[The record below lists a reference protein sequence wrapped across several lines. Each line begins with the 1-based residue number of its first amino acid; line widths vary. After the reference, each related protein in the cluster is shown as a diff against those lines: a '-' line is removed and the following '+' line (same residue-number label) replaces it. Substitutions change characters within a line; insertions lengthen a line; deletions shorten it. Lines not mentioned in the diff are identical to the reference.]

1 VPSVVIHG
9 HFYQPPREDPFLD
22 EVETEPS
29 AAPFH
34 DWNQRIERE
43 CYRAVVAARVTAA
56 DGRIAR
62 LVNTLESISFNVG
75 PTLLEWM
82 ERDARPTYDAIIAAD
97 RESAARLNGH
107 GNAIAQPYH
116 HTILPLAS
124 RRDKRTEVR
133 WGVADFRRRYGR
145 EPEGMWLPE
154 TAVDLETLEVLAEE
168 GIRFTIVAPHQV
180 VAAPASG
187 RPGLC
192 RLSGGR
198 SIALFVYRGDSS
210 HAVAFG
216 GALHDGV
223 AWGTLLADAAH
234 AVEAPVPVPAVAG
247 SHRTTR
253 GTPPATL
260 VQDAKVRESLL
271 SIATDG
277 ESYGHHHKF
286 GEMALARALDVLRER
301 GVTIENFGA
310 FLARN
315 PPQEDVELVA
325 PTSWSC
331 AHGVGRW
338 KEDCGCR
345 IDAQRYPSQA
355 WRAPLRV
362 GLDALA
368 DEIHAIYGQEA
379 QRLIPE
385 PWDARDG
392 YGSVVAS
399 DAVTLERY
407 VRSVATGATSDADL
421 VRARELLEMERDALR
436 MFTSCGW
443 FFDDIAGIEPRVDLR
458 YAARAISLAGPAAAS
473 AEAEF
478 METLALA
485 VSNDRTAGTGRDI
498 YLRSARSAFP
508 APMRHAAAAV
518 AARKAAPSERKRF
531 TSATVEI
538 DDDWVRVMER
548 RTGRRHDYR
557 WRVVSH
563 SATDIAVELVSGD
576 GSEHVL
582 RLADLPERPR
592 LAIRAVL
599 RAAMLPRCLSNEELE
614 LLMSGAA
621 TMGGLLRVALIRAIQ
636 RLEVEGDPHVVEL
649 ALDLVDV
656 FDQFEARIPFDAQS
670 VFWRIWQTSPPAR
683 QAELEQLHHRLG
695 FADPDAVETG
705 AHPTISQRNA

>member
-1 VPSVVIHG
+1 MSSVVIHG

-29 AAPFH
+29 ATPFH

-43 CYRAVVAARVTAA
+43 CYRAVVAARVASS
-56 DGRIAR
+56 DGRIER
-62 LVNTLESISFNVG
+62 LVNTLESISFNFG

-82 ERDARPTYDAIIAAD
+82 EREAKSTYEAILTADAD
-97 RESAARLNGH
+97 SARRLGGH

-116 HTILPLAS
+116 HTILPLAT

-133 WGVADFRRRYGR
+133 WGIADFRRRYGR

-180 VAAPASG
+180 TKAPAGG

-192 RLSGGR
+192 RLSGGK

-223 AWGTLLADAAH
+223 AWGHALADAVH
-234 AVEAPVPVPAVAG
+234 ALEAPSAATFTESTEPRKR
-247 SHRTTR
+247 SRR
-253 GTPPATL
+253 TPPAMPAAVRDVL
-260 VQDAKVRESLL
+260 VM
-271 SIATDG
+271 IATDG
-277 ESYGHHHKF
+277 ETYGHHHKF
-286 GEMALARALDVLRER
+286 GEMALARALDEIRSLGIR
-301 GVTIENFGA
+301 IENPGS

-315 PPQEDVELVA
+315 PAIDEVELVA

-345 IDAQRYPSQA
+345 IDGRRNPSQA
-355 WRAPLRV
+355 WRTPLRD

-368 DEIHAIYGQEA
+368 TELHSIYEQEA
-379 QRLIPE
+379 IRLIPD
-385 PWDARDG
+385 PWGARDE
-392 YGSVVAS
+392 YGTVVAS
-399 DAVTLERY
+399 EPVALDRFVA
-407 VRSVATGATSDADL
+407 SVASEARTDEDR
-421 VRARELLEMERDALR
+421 VRARELLELERDALR

-443 FFDDIAGIEPRVDLR
+443 FFDDIGGIEPRQNLR
-458 YAARAISLAGPAAAS
+458 YAARAIALAGPDAAD
-473 AEAEF
+473 AEAVFLEV
-478 METLALA
+478 LADA
-485 VSNDRTAGTGRDI
+485 ASNDRTVGTGRDA
-498 YLRSARSAFP
+498 YLRFARPTFP
-508 APMRHAAAAV
+508 APMRNAAAAV
-518 AARKAAPSERKRF
+518 AARHVAPGERKRL

-538 DDDWVRVMER
+538 EDDWVRVTEK

-563 SATDIAVELVSGD
+563 SATDVAVELIDAAG
-576 GSEHVL
+576 GIHLL

-592 LAIRAVL
+592 LMIRAVL
-599 RAAMLPRCLSNEELE
+599 RRSILPRCLSKDEQEMLT
-614 LLMSGAA
+614 SGVA
-621 TMGGLLRVALIRAIQ
+621 TLAGLLRVALVRAIN
-636 RLEVEGDPHVVEL
+636 RLEIEEDPDSLRL
-649 ALDLVDV
+649 ATDLVDV
-656 FDQFEARIPFDAQS
+656 FEQFEARIPFDAQS
-670 VFWRIWQTSPPAR
+670 AFWRVWSAAPPSR
-683 QAELEQLHHRLG
+683 QAELELLRHRLG
-695 FADPDAVETG
+695 FADDSPQADG
-705 AHPTISQRNA
+705 ASG

>member
-1 VPSVVIHG
+1 MSAVVIHG

-43 CYRAVVAARVTAA
+43 CYRAVVAARITGS
-56 DGRIAR
+56 DGRIIR
-62 LVNTLESISFNVG
+62 LVNTLESISFNFG
-75 PTLLEWM
+75 PTLLEWL
-82 ERDARPTYDAIIAAD
+82 EREARSTYEAILSADAV
-97 RESAARLNGH
+97 SASAQGGH

-116 HTILPLAS
+116 HTILPLAT

-133 WGVADFRRRYGR
+133 WGIADFRRRYGR

-180 VAAPASG
+180 ATVPAGG

-192 RLSGGR
+192 RLAGGK

-223 AWGTLLADAAH
+223 AWARAIAEAADALTRP
-234 AVEAPVPVPAVAG
+234 VVTVTAPTPMPRKLAPRTPTSAMPVRDV
-247 SHRTTR
+247 
-253 GTPPATL
+253 L
-260 VQDAKVRESLL
+260 V

-277 ESYGHHHKF
+277 ETYGHHHRF
-286 GEMALARALDVLRER
+286 GEMALARALDELPALGMR
-301 GVTIENFGA
+301 IENFGS

-315 PPQEDVELVA
+315 PAVDDVQLVA

-338 KEDCGCR
+338 KENCGCR
-345 IDAQRYPSQA
+345 IDASKYPSQA
-355 WRAPLRV
+355 WRAPLRQ

-368 DEIHAIYGQEA
+368 TSLHEIYEREAI
-379 QRLIPE
+379 RLIPD
-385 PWDARDG
+385 PWDARDQ
-392 YGSVVAS
+392 YGTVVAS
-399 DAVTLERY
+399 DAVALERFTQ
-407 VRSVATGATSDADL
+407 SVATGAHNEDDL
-421 VRARELLEMERDALR
+421 VRARELLELERDALR

-443 FFDDIAGIEPRVDLR
+443 FFDDIAGIEARVDLR
-458 YAARAISLAGPAAAS
+458 YAARAIALGGPAAAT
-473 AEAEF
+473 AEAAF
-478 METLALA
+478 METLAMA
-485 VSNDRTAGTGRDI
+485 QSNDRTAGTGQDI
-498 YLRSARSAFP
+498 YLRSARPAFS

-518 AARKAAPSERKRF
+518 AARFVAPTDRKRY
-531 TSATVEI
+531 TSATVAI
-538 DDDWVRVMER
+538 DDDWVRVVER

-557 WRVVSH
+557 WRITAHTV
-563 SATDIAVELVSGD
+563 TDLTIELVDSAGHA
-576 GSEHVL
+576 SSL
-582 RLADLPERPR
+582 RLADLPEKPR

-599 RAAMLPRCLSNEELE
+599 RKSMLPHCLNADELDQ
-614 LLMSGAA
+614 LVSGQA
-621 TMGGLLRVALIRAIQ
+621 TMGGLLRVALIRAIE
-636 RLEVEGDPHVVEL
+636 RLELEEDPAALRL

-670 VFWRIWQTSPPAR
+670 AFWRIWRDATPAR
-683 QAELEQLHHRLG
+683 QAELEDLHHRLG
-695 FADPDAVETG
+695 FATALPQAVGGST
-705 AHPTISQRNA
+705 

>member
-1 VPSVVIHG
+1 MASVVIHG

-22 EVETEPS
+22 EVEAEPS

-43 CYRAVVAARVTAA
+43 CYRAVVAARITES

-62 LVNTLESISFNVG
+62 LVNTLEKISFNFG

-82 ERDARPTYDAIIAAD
+82 EREARSTYDAILVAD
-97 RESAARLNGH
+97 HLSTARLGGH

-116 HTILPLAS
+116 HTILPLAT
-124 RRDKRTEVR
+124 RRDKVTEVR
-133 WGVADFRRRYGR
+133 WGIADFRRRFGR

-168 GIRFTIVAPHQV
+168 GIRFTILAPHQV
-180 VAAPASG
+180 AQTPAGG

-192 RLSGGR
+192 RLPGGK
-198 SIALFVYRGDSS
+198 SIAVFIYRGDAS

-216 GALHDGV
+216 NALNDGV
-223 AWGTLLADAAH
+223 AWGRSLAE
-234 AVEAPVPVPAVAG
+234 AVELRETPVGTSQMDSTEPRRRTPHTPIPV
-247 SHRTTR
+247 
-253 GTPPATL
+253 TP
-260 VQDAKVRESLL
+260 VREALL

-277 ESYGHHHKF
+277 ETYGHHHKF
-286 GEMALARALDVLRER
+286 GEMALARALEELEAR
-301 GVTIENFGA
+301 GIRVENFGT

-315 PPQEDVELVA
+315 PSVDDVELVE

-345 IDAQRYPSQA
+345 MDAQRNPSQA
-355 WRAPLRV
+355 WRAPLRE
-362 GLDALA
+362 GLEALA
-368 DEIHAIYGQEA
+368 TSLHEIYVREA
-379 QRLIPE
+379 ARLIPD
-385 PWDARDG
+385 PWDARDE
-392 YGSVVAS
+392 YGAVVAS
-399 DAVTLERY
+399 DATTLERFA
-407 VRSVATGATSDADL
+407 RTVATGAQDDEDL
-421 VRARELLEMERDALR
+421 VRARELLELERDALR

-443 FFDDIAGIEPRVDLR
+443 FFDDIAGIEPRQDLR
-458 YAARAISLAGPAAAS
+458 YAARAIALAGPAAAP
-473 AEAEF
+473 AEAAF
-478 METLALA
+478 IETLAEA
-485 VSNDRTAGTGRDI
+485 QSNDRTAGNGQDA
-498 YLRSARSAFP
+498 YLRSARPTFP

-518 AARKAAPSERKRF
+518 AGRHVAPGDRKRY

-538 DDDWVRVMER
+538 DDDWVRVTER

-557 WRVVSH
+557 WRVTAQSV
-563 SATDIAVELVSGD
+563 TDMTIELVDVD
-576 GSEHVL
+576 GNVNVL

-599 RAAMLPRCLSNEELE
+599 RKSMLPRCLSRDELDQ
-614 LLMSGAA
+614 LTSGQA
-621 TMGGLLRVALIRAIQ
+621 TMGGLLRVALIRAIE
-636 RLEVEGDPHVVEL
+636 RLEIEEDAATLGL

-670 VFWRIWQTSPPAR
+670 AFWRIWRNATPAR
-683 QAELEQLHHRLG
+683 QAELSRLRDRLG
-695 FADPDAVETG
+695 FASIATED
-705 AHPTISQRNA
+705 TISR

>member
-1 VPSVVIHG
+1 VSSVIVHG

-22 EVETEPS
+22 EVEAEPS

-43 CYRAVVAARVTAA
+43 CYRAVVAARVAA
-56 DGRIAR
+56 SDGRIER
-62 LVNTLESISFNVG
+62 LVNTLESISFNFG

-82 ERDARPTYDAIIAAD
+82 EREARSTYEAILAAD
-97 RESAARLNGH
+97 AESARLSGGH

-116 HTILPLAS
+116 HTILPLAT

-133 WGVADFRRRYGR
+133 WGMADFRRRFRR

-180 VAAPASG
+180 AKAPGGG

-192 RLSGGR
+192 RLTGGK

-223 AWGTLLADAAH
+223 AWGRALAEAAVLLDAPTVAAADTP
-234 AVEAPVPVPAVAG
+234 EARRRARR
-247 SHRTTR
+247 S
-253 GTPPATL
+253 TPPAST
-260 VQDAKVRESLL
+260 APARETLL

-277 ESYGHHHKF
+277 ETYGHHHTF
-286 GEMALARALDVLRER
+286 GEMALARALDELHAR
-301 GVTIENFGA
+301 GVRVENFGS

-315 PPQEDVELVA
+315 PAADEVELVA

-345 IDAQRYPSQA
+345 IDGRRYPSQA
-355 WRAPLRV
+355 WRTPLRE
-362 GLDALA
+362 GLDDLATALH
-368 DEIHAIYGQEA
+368 EIYEREAIRFFSDPWEVRDAYGA
-379 QRLIPE
+379 
-385 PWDARDG
+385 
-392 YGSVVAS
+392 VVAS
-399 DAVTLERY
+399 DAVALERFT
-407 VRSVATGATSDADL
+407 SGAAKDALTDEDRA
-421 VRARELLEMERDALR
+421 RARELLELERDALR

-443 FFDDIAGIEPRVDLR
+443 FFDDIAGIEPRQDLR
-458 YAARAISLAGPAAAS
+458 YAARAISLAGPAATP
-473 AEAEF
+473 AEAAF
-478 METLALA
+478 MEILAGA

-498 YLRSARSAFP
+498 YLRHARPAFS

-518 AARKAAPSERKRF
+518 AARHVARDDRKRF
-531 TSATVEI
+531 TSATVDV
-538 DDDWVRVMER
+538 DDDWVRIVER
-548 RTGRRHDYR
+548 RTGRRHDFR
-557 WRVVSH
+557 WRITAQ
-563 SATDIAVELVSGD
+563 SATDLTVELMGTSGD
-576 GSEHVL
+576 TNVL

-599 RAAMLPRCLSNEELE
+599 RRALLPRCLSRDELDQ
-614 LLMSGAA
+614 LTSGAA
-621 TMGGLLRVALIRAIQ
+621 TLAGLLRVALIRAIEHLEIEDDPAAL
-636 RLEVEGDPHVVEL
+636 RL
-649 ALDLVDV
+649 AMDLVDV

-670 VFWRIWQTSPPAR
+670 VFWRIWSNATPAR
-683 QAELEQLHHRLG
+683 QAELHLLHYRLG
-695 FADPDAVETG
+695 FAADSPQADG
-705 AHPTISQRNA
+705 ASG